1 MFLDT
6 TDCTKII
13 CHCTIRCGEET
24 DGIVTKVSSD
34 NKGIDVY
41 NYGITD
47 GTNVC
52 QWLYTKGTNQRWIFE
67 PCN

>member
-1 MFLDT
+1 MAKKFPVYEIYLD
-6 TDCTKII
+6 
-13 CHCTIRCGEET
+13 GV
-24 DGIVTKVSSD
+24 IVTKVSSD

-52 QWLYTKGTNQRWIFE
+52 QWSYTKGTNQRWIFE